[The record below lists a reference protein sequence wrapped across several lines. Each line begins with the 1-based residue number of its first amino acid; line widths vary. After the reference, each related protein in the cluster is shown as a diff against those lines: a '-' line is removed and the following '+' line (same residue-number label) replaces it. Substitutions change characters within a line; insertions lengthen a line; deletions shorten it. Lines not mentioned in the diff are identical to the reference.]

1 MSQDNK
7 EFTLEDILAE
17 ERAKREVEAAQQA
30 ARKDLAQKR
39 QPRQPGARP
48 PQRPAGQPA
57 PRPAAPQS
65 QQPTQ
70 PQQAQPQGQQPQAAQ
85 PQPQGQQPAKP
96 RQEAQADLNAY
107 ATGTV
112 ELPLR
117 EEDRREVVE
126 EASGKK
132 DKKEKKKKRRGL
144 FGRKKRV
151 PDFDENE
158 DDLYYGIQL
167 KPIDEYRMGYDPA
180 GELTSEE
187 ETYKALFDDSK
198 KAIDDE
204 VEQNFQRLQKERR
217 RRVAEAVQ
225 TAGVDEEQIAD
236 EFGVVAPMPVTS
248 FAADPYA
255 RQHGIGVEGSKQVS
269 DLQKAMLESS
279 DHQTMEIKLNVLND
293 TVELQRVGQQAP
305 VSDEAINRVLES
317 DAPLEPVE
325 QLPPQEAPAEIP
337 APVETPAPAEAPQP
351 VEELPPQE
359 EPAVEEPIR
368 LYQPKEQPHEAAPAR
383 EQAEPSQ
390 PVEQQLSFEDLAS
403 QAPAAPEEPTPQ
415 APVEEPDPA
424 EAPKAQQAPVPE
436 APAPAAPVVEA
447 PTQAMPVPQVPAA
460 PAPAQPPVEEKTVVL
475 NRPVTE
481 PPQVA
486 SIYQYRP
493 RSVPTH
499 IIHAEVLQSALL
511 SESEELRQAAERQER
526 KNAPKRRVRNKKL
539 ENPAPEEPPIPDAD
553 TGESID
559 DYTGP
564 EDAKSISHELRGEMR
579 ELTLRMMITGV
590 CTVLLALVNVIF
602 GAQFGGVAD
611 PGSLPVVYVVLTL
624 VFLAVVVGIC
634 YRTIANGL
642 KALFSFNANSDSA
655 AAVAAVAVTVQAVAA
670 AFFQDDLI
678 NGELHLYAVI
688 LAATLFLNAAG
699 KLTMIRRIHSNFRF
713 VTSRE
718 EKYSVRLFEDHNT
731 ALKMAKDC
739 VSVSPV
745 IAYQCRAGFLKRF
758 LELSYKPDPSES
770 ASQLMAPIGLIASL
784 VLCIASL
791 LITKSVPTAV
801 SALAAACCAS
811 VAVSNM
817 LSVNLPISRL
827 CRTARRAGAMVVGY
841 EGVEQLGNVNAVMV
855 DAEDLFPRGTVVLNG
870 IRTFGGRA
878 AAEDAVMAASAL
890 MKEVGG
896 PLSGVFDQ
904 VISENEDAL
913 PQVQDFSYEDGG
925 GIVGKVDGKTILIGD
940 RSLLINHRLQV
951 PPREEEAQYASG
963 NQQVVYIGVD
973 SEVAALLVL
982 TYTADRRRKNELQRL
997 EDSGISVIVR
1007 TTDPNV
1013 TPQLISRLF
1022 GIDAASVGVLDNRLG
1037 DEYRKLVKSQIPRA
1051 DALVATKGRMES
1063 MMSVISA
1070 CVEEKRTISLVVAIQ
1085 NAAMVL
1091 CFVLVA
1097 FLACFGA
1104 MGQLSSLV
1112 LFLFQLFWLAVTI
1125 LLPKLRR

>member
-1 MSQDNK
+1 MAQDNK

-17 ERAKREVEAAQQA
+17 QRAQRELEEAEQA
-30 ARKDLAQKR
+30 AKKVTGGQAPKPAQGEK
-39 QPRQPGARP
+39 QPAQARP
-48 PQRPAGQPA
+48 VS
-57 PRPAAPQS
+57 PAANAPQNIR
-65 QQPTQ
+65 PLK
-70 PQQAQPQGQQPQAAQ
+70 PV
-85 PQPQGQQPAKP
+85 PAKQP
-96 RQEAQADLNAY
+96 PANVPPEGDSQADLNSY
-107 ATGTV
+107 ATGSV

-117 EEDRREVVE
+117 EDACRKAPEQPVEDPS
-126 EASGKK
+126 A
-132 DKKEKKKKRRGL
+132 KEKKKKKKRGL

-151 PDFDENE
+151 PDFDEAEN
-158 DDLYYGIQL
+158 DIYYGIQL
-167 KPIDEYRMGYDPA
+167 KPIDEYRMGYDSS

-204 VEQNFQRLQKERR
+204 VEANFQRLQRERR

-255 RQHGIGVEGSKQVS
+255 RQHGIGLEGGTKSQEEIP
-269 DLQKAMLESS
+269 DIQKAMMETSS
-279 DHQTMEIKLNVLND
+279 DQTMEIKLNVLND
-293 TVELQRVGQQAP
+293 TVELQRVGNEAP
-305 VSDEAINRVLES
+305 VSEDAIQRVLDSNAPIES
-317 DAPLEPVE
+317 E
-325 QLPPQEAPAEIP
+325 P
-337 APVETPAPAEAPQP
+337 APEPAVVQPAARWEEEPLSQP
-351 VEELPPQE
+351 VEEPLAEEAPYQEELPQE
-359 EPAVEEPIR
+359 
-368 LYQPKEQPHEAAPAR
+368 LSQTQPP
-383 EQAEPSQ
+383 QAEPALPADLPGEAPQREFAQVGAPQENPPVFRDISSSQ
-390 PVEQQLSFEDLAS
+390 PETVAQEQVS
-403 QAPAAPEEPTPQ
+403 QQTAPVQEQTPSQPQQAQGPRPAPQPPAAQ
-415 APVEEPDPA
+415 
-424 EAPKAQQAPVPE
+424 
-436 APAPAAPVVEA
+436 
-447 PTQAMPVPQVPAA
+447 
-460 PAPAQPPVEEKTVVL
+460 EKTTVI
-475 NRPVTE
+475 NRAVTE

-486 SIYQYRP
+486 SVYEYRP

-499 IIHAEVLQSALL
+499 IIHADVLQSALL
-511 SESEELRQAAERQER
+511 SESEELRQTMEREER
-526 KNAPKRRVRNKKL
+526 KSAPKRRVRNKKL
-539 ENPAPEEPPIPDAD
+539 EIPEEPEAPIPDAD

-564 EDAKSISHELRGEMR
+564 EDIKSISHELKGEMR

-590 CTVLLALVNVIF
+590 CTVLLAIVNLIF
-602 GAQFGGVAD
+602 GGQFGAGGD

-624 VFLAVVVGIC
+624 VFLAVAVGMC
-634 YRTIANGL
+634 YRTVANGL

-655 AAVAAVAVTVQAVAA
+655 AAVAAVAVAVQAVPA
-670 AFFQDDLI
+670 AFFRTELTH
-678 NGELHLYAVI
+678 GELHLYAVI
-688 LAATLFLNAAG
+688 LAAILFANSAG

-718 EKYSVRLFEDHNT
+718 QKYSVRIYDDHNT

-739 VSVSPV
+739 VSESPV
-745 IAYQCRAGFLKRF
+745 IAYQCRTGFLKRF

-770 ASQLMAPIGLIASL
+770 ASQLLAPIGLIASL

-791 LITKSVPTAV
+791 LITRSVPTAI
-801 SALAAACCAS
+801 SAFAAASCAC

-841 EGVEQLGNVNAVMV
+841 DGVEQLGNVNAVMV
-855 DAEDLFPRGTVVLNG
+855 DADDLFPRGTVVLNG
-870 IRTFGGRA
+870 IKTFGSRA
-878 AAEDAVMAASAL
+878 DTEDAVMAASAL
-890 MKEVGG
+890 MKKVGG

-913 PQVQDFSYEDGG
+913 PQVENFTYEDGS
-925 GIVGKVDGKTILIGD
+925 GIVGRVDGKTIYIGD
-940 RSLLINHRLQV
+940 RSLLINHRIQV
-951 PPREEEAQYASG
+951 PGREEEAQYASG
-963 NQQVVYIGVD
+963 NQQVVYIAVD
-973 SEVAALLVL
+973 AAVSAMMVL
-982 TYTADRRRKNELQRL
+982 TYSADRRRKNELQRL

-1013 TPQLISRLF
+1013 TTQLISRLF
-1022 GIDAASVGVLDNRLG
+1022 GVDAASVGILESRLG
-1037 DEYRKLVKSQIPRA
+1037 DEYHKLVNKEIPRA

-1063 MMSVISA
+1063 MMNVISA
-1070 CVEEKRTISLVVAIQ
+1070 CVEEKRTINLVVAVQ

-1112 LFLFQLFWLAVTI
+1112 LFLFQLFWLLVTI
-1125 LLPKLRR
+1125 VLPKLRR

>member
-1 MSQDNK
+1 MAQDNK

-17 ERAKREVEAAQQA
+17 QRAQREVEAAEQA
-30 ARKDLAQKR
+30 ARQAEEAQR
-39 QPRQPGARP
+39 PQRREPVSQAPARP
-48 PQRPAGQPA
+48 A
-57 PRPAAPQS
+57 PVPKAPVQAPAAPQ
-65 QQPTQ
+65 
-70 PQQAQPQGQQPQAAQ
+70 A
-85 PQPQGQQPAKP
+85 PQPSQ
-96 RQEAQADLNAY
+96 QEAQADLNSY

-117 EEDRREVVE
+117 EETRKAAAQSQPE
-126 EASGKK
+126 EEPQTGKK
-132 DKKEKKKKRRGL
+132 KKKKRGGL

-151 PDFDENE
+151 PDFDEAEN
-158 DDLYYGIQL
+158 DIYYGIQL
-167 KPIDEYRMGYDPA
+167 KPIDEYRVGYDSA
-180 GELTSEE
+180 GELTGEE
-187 ETYKALFDDSK
+187 ATYKDLFDDSK

-204 VEQNFQRLQKERR
+204 VEANFQRLQKERR

-255 RQHGIGVEGSKQVS
+255 RQHGIGVEGGKKRQEEIP
-269 DLQKAMLESS
+269 DIQKAMLETSS
-279 DHQTMEIKLNVLND
+279 DQTMEIKLNVLND
-293 TVELQRVGQQAP
+293 TVELQRVGSQAP
-305 VSDEAINRVLES
+305 VSDETIERVLDS
-317 DAPLEPVE
+317 GAPMEELPPEPVYQEPAYQEPVE
-325 QLPPQEAPAEIP
+325 QLPP
-337 APVETPAPAEAPQP
+337 
-351 VEELPPQE
+351 E
-359 EPAVEEPIR
+359 EPAVQEEPVQEE
-368 LYQPKEQPHEAAPAR
+368 LPQDE
-383 EQAEPSQ
+383 
-390 PVEQQLSFEDLAS
+390 QLSFEPVS
-403 QAPAAPEEPTPQ
+403 STQPQREPIPL
-415 APVEEPDPA
+415 PVA
-424 EAPKAQQAPVPE
+424 EAPAQPKPQPAPQ
-436 APAPAAPVVEA
+436 APAPAKAQQPAEDKTTVIRRPNQE
-447 PTQAMPVPQVPAA
+447 VPQVGSMF
-460 PAPAQPPVEEKTVVL
+460 E
-475 NRPVTE
+475 
-481 PPQVA
+481 
-486 SIYQYRP
+486 YRS

-499 IIHAEVLQSALL
+499 IIHADVLQSALL
-511 SESEELRQAAERQER
+511 SESEELRQQAEKLEK
-526 KNAPKRRVRNKKL
+526 KNAPKRRIRNKKL
-539 ENPAPEEPPIPDAD
+539 ETTPEEPEIPIPDAD

-590 CTVLLALVNVIF
+590 VTVLLAIVNVIF
-602 GAQFGGVAD
+602 GAQFGAGGD
-611 PGSLPVVYVVLTL
+611 LGSLPVVYVVMTL
-624 VFLAVVVGIC
+624 VFLAVAVGIC
-634 YRTIANGL
+634 YRTVANGL
-642 KALFSFNANSDSA
+642 KALFAFNANSDSA
-655 AAVAAVAVTVQAVAA
+655 AAVAAVAVAIQTVAA
-670 AFFQDDLI
+670 AFFRNELTQ
-678 NGELHLYAVI
+678 GGLHLYAVI
-688 LAATLFLNAAG
+688 LSAILFANSAG

-718 EKYSVRLFEDHNT
+718 QKYSVRLYDDHNT

-739 VSVSPV
+739 VAESPV
-745 IAYQCRAGFLKRF
+745 IAYQCRTSFLKRF
-758 LELSYKPDPSES
+758 LELSYMPDPSES

-791 LITKSVPTAV
+791 LLTSSVPTAI
-801 SALAAACCAS
+801 SAFAAASCAC

-870 IRTFGGRA
+870 IKTFGGRA
-878 AAEDAVMAASAL
+878 DVEDAVMAASAL
-890 MKEVGG
+890 MKKVGG

-913 PQVQDFSYEDGG
+913 PEVEHFTYEDGS
-925 GIVGKVDGKTILIGD
+925 GIVGRVDGKTIYIGD
-940 RSLLINHRLQV
+940 RSLLINHRIQV
-951 PPREEEAQYASG
+951 PAREEEAQYASG
-963 NQQVVYIGVD
+963 NQQVVYIAVD
-973 SEVAALLVL
+973 AAVSAMLVL
-982 TYTADRRRKNELQRL
+982 TYAADRRRKNELQRL
-997 EDSGISVIVR
+997 EDSGISVIIR

-1013 TPQLISRLF
+1013 TSQMVSRLF

-1037 DEYRKLVKSQIPRA
+1037 EEYRKMVQNEIPRA

-1063 MMSVISA
+1063 MMNVISA
-1070 CVEEKRTISLVVAIQ
+1070 CVEERRTVNLVVAIQ

-1112 LFLFQLFWLAVTI
+1112 LFLFQLFWLLVTI

>member
-30 ARKDLAQKR
+30 ARKDLAQER

-70 PQQAQPQGQQPQAAQ
+70 PQQAQTPKQQPQAAQ

-187 ETYKALFDDSK
+187 ETYKVLFDDSK

-325 QLPPQEAPAEIP
+325 QLPPQEAPAEVP
-337 APVETPAPAEAPQP
+337 APVETPAPAEALQP

-368 LYQPKEQPHEAAPAR
+368 LYQPKEQPQEAAPAR

-415 APVEEPDPA
+415 APVEEPAPA
-424 EAPKAQQAPVPE
+424 EGPKTQQAPVPE

-739 VSVSPV
+739 VSESPV

-1013 TPQLISRLF
+1013 TPQLVNRLF

>member
-1 MSQDNK
+1 MAQDNK

-17 ERAKREVEAAQQA
+17 QRAQRELEAAEQA
-30 ARKDLAQKR
+30 ALQAAKDRQPQPQKPLSPEPAKPAAPAAPAAQK
-39 QPRQPGARP
+39 
-48 PQRPAGQPA
+48 
-57 PRPAAPQS
+57 PAAPQ
-65 QQPTQ
+65 
-70 PQQAQPQGQQPQAAQ
+70 
-85 PQPQGQQPAKP
+85 K
-96 RQEAQADLNAY
+96 EAQADLNAF

-112 ELPLR
+112 EIPLR
-117 EEDRREVVE
+117 QEAPKAAPQPQLEEPQN
-126 EASGKK
+126 GKK
-132 DKKEKKKKRRGL
+132 KKKKRGGL

-151 PDFDENE
+151 PDFDEAEN
-158 DDLYYGIQL
+158 DIYYGIQL
-167 KPIDEYRMGYDPA
+167 KPIDEYRMGYDSA

-225 TAGVDEEQIAD
+225 TAGVDEEQVAD

-255 RQHGIGVEGSKQVS
+255 RQHGIGVEGSKRLQE
-269 DLQKAMLESS
+269 DIPDIQKAMLETSS
-279 DHQTMEIKLNVLND
+279 DQTMEIKLNVLND
-293 TVELQRVGQQAP
+293 TVELQRVGSQEP
-305 VSDEAINRVLES
+305 VSEETIQRVLDS
-317 DAPLEPVE
+317 GAPL
-325 QLPPQEAPAEIP
+325 
-337 APVETPAPAEAPQP
+337 
-351 VEELPPQE
+351 EELPPEPAYQEPVEEAPPE
-359 EPAVEEPIR
+359 EPAAGEEP
-368 LYQPKEQPHEAAPAR
+368 LQ
-383 EQAEPSQ
+383 EQAPQETAP
-390 PVEQQLSFEDLAS
+390 PEEQLSFEDLS
-403 QAPAAPEEPTPQ
+403 S
-415 APVEEPDPA
+415 
-424 EAPKAQQAPVPE
+424 
-436 APAPAAPVVEA
+436 
-447 PTQAMPVPQVPAA
+447 TQPRQEPAA
-460 PAPAQPPVEEKTVVL
+460 PAPAQPEGQPAPQAPAAAQAQQPAEAKTTVIH
-475 NRPVTE
+475 RPAPE
-481 PPQVA
+481 IPQVG
-486 SIYQYRP
+486 SVYEYRP

-499 IIHAEVLQSALL
+499 IIHADVLQSALL
-511 SESEELRQAAERQER
+511 SESEELRQQAEKQEKKER
-526 KNAPKRRVRNKKL
+526 KAAAKRRVRNQKL
-539 ENPAPEEPPIPDAD
+539 ETPQEPEPPVPDAD

-590 CTVLLALVNVIF
+590 STLLLAIVNVIF
-602 GAQFGGVAD
+602 GMQFGAGGD
-611 PGSLPVVYVVLTL
+611 LGSLPVVYVVLTL
-624 VFLAVVVGIC
+624 VFLAVAVGVC
-634 YRTIANGL
+634 YRTVKNGL
-642 KALFSFNANSDSA
+642 KALFAFNANSDSA
-655 AAVAAVAVTVQAVAA
+655 AAVAAVAVAIQAVAA
-670 AFFQDDLI
+670 AFFRSEVSQ
-678 NGELHLYAVI
+678 GELHLYAVI
-688 LAATLFLNAAG
+688 LSAILFVNSAG

-718 EKYSVRLFEDHNT
+718 QKYSLRLYDDHNT

-739 VSVSPV
+739 VAESPV

-784 VLCIASL
+784 VLCIACL
-791 LITKSVPTAV
+791 LLTSSVPTAI
-801 SALAAACCAS
+801 SAFAAASCAC

-841 EGVEQLGNVNAVMV
+841 EGVEQLGSVNAVMV

-870 IRTFGGRA
+870 IKTFGGRGDV
-878 AAEDAVMAASAL
+878 EDAVMAASAL
-890 MKEVGG
+890 MKKVGG

-913 PQVQDFSYEDGG
+913 PQVENFTYEDGS
-925 GIVGKVDGKTILIGD
+925 GIVGRVDGKTIYIGD
-940 RSLLINHRLQV
+940 RSLLINHRIQV
-951 PPREEEAQYASG
+951 PAREEESQYASG
-963 NQQVVYIGVD
+963 NQQVVYIAVD
-973 SEVAALLVL
+973 AAVSAMLVL
-982 TYTADRRRKNELQRL
+982 TYAADRRRKNELQRL
-997 EDSGISVIVR
+997 EDSGISVIIR

-1013 TPQLISRLF
+1013 TSQMISRLF
-1022 GIDAASVGVLDNRLG
+1022 GIDAASVGILDSRLG
-1037 DEYRKLVKSQIPRA
+1037 EEYRKLVQKEIPRA

-1063 MMSVISA
+1063 MMNVVSA
-1070 CVEEKRTISLVVAIQ
+1070 CVEERRTVNLVVAIQ

-1112 LFLFQLFWLAVTI
+1112 LFLFQLFWLLVTI

>member
-30 ARKDLAQKR
+30 ARKDLAQER

-57 PRPAAPQS
+57 PRPAAPQ
-65 QQPTQ
+65 
-70 PQQAQPQGQQPQAAQ
+70 QAQPPKQQPQAAQ

-368 LYQPKEQPHEAAPAR
+368 LYQPKEQPQEAAPAR

-403 QAPAAPEEPTPQ
+403 QAPAAPEESTPQ

-424 EAPKAQQAPVPE
+424 EAPMAQQAPVPE

-655 AAVAAVAVTVQAVAA
+655 AAVAAVAVTIQAVAA

-739 VSVSPV
+739 VSESPV

-997 EDSGISVIVR
+997 EDSGISIIVR

-1013 TPQLISRLF
+1013 TPQLVNRLF

>member
-30 ARKDLAQKR
+30 ARKDLAQER

-70 PQQAQPQGQQPQAAQ
+70 PQQAQPQGQQPQAA
-85 PQPQGQQPAKP
+85 QPQGQQPAKP

-317 DAPLEPVE
+317 HAPLEPVE

-368 LYQPKEQPHEAAPAR
+368 LYQPKEQPQEAAPA
-383 EQAEPSQ
+383 PDSQ

-415 APVEEPDPA
+415 APVEEPAPA
-424 EAPKAQQAPVPE
+424 EAPMAQQAPVPE

-590 CTVLLALVNVIF
+590 CTVLLVLVNLIF
-602 GAQFGGVAD
+602 GGQITGPGD

-624 VFLAVVVGIC
+624 VFLAVAVGVC
-634 YRTIANGL
+634 YRTVLNGL

-655 AAVAAVAVTVQAVAA
+655 AAVASVAVIIQAVSA
-670 AFFQDDLI
+670 AFFQDALTD
-678 NGELHLYAVI
+678 GTLHLYAVVLSAI
-688 LAATLFLNAAG
+688 LFANAAG

-713 VTSRE
+713 VTGRE
-718 EKYSVRLFEDHNT
+718 QKYSVRLYGDHNT

-739 VSVSPV
+739 VAETPV
-745 IAYQCRAGFLKRF
+745 IAYQCPTGFLKRF

-784 VLCIASL
+784 LLCIATL
-791 LITKSVPTAV
+791 LITSSVPTAI
-801 SALAAACCAS
+801 SAFAAASCAC

-841 EGVEQLGNVNAVMV
+841 EGVEQMGNVNAVLV
-855 DAEDLFPRGTVVLNG
+855 DAGELFPRGTVVLGG
-870 IRTFGGRA
+870 IKTFGGRA
-878 AAEDAVMAASAL
+878 LAEEAVMSASAL
-890 MKEVGG
+890 MQKVGG

-913 PQVQDFSYEDGG
+913 PQVENFTYEDSA
-925 GIVGKVDGKTILIGD
+925 GIVGRVDGKTIYIGG
-940 RSLLINHRLQV
+940 RALLINHRISV
-951 PPREEEAQYASG
+951 PPREEESQYASG
-963 NQQVVYIGVD
+963 NQQVIYIAVE
-973 SEVAALLVL
+973 SEAAAMLVL
-982 TYTADRRRKNELQRL
+982 TYAADRRRKNELQRL

-1013 TPQLISRLF
+1013 TTQLVSRLF
-1022 GIDAASVGVLDNRLG
+1022 GIDTASVGILDSRLG
-1037 DEYRKLVKSQIPRA
+1037 EEYQKLAQKEIPRA

-1063 MMSVISA
+1063 MMNVISA
-1070 CVEEKRTISLVVAIQ
+1070 CVEERRTVSMVVAIQ

-1091 CFVLVA
+1091 GFVLVA

-1104 MGQLSSLV
+1104 MGQLTSLV
-1112 LFLFQLFWLAVTI
+1112 LFLFQLFWVLVT
-1125 LLPKLRR
+1125 LVLPKLRR

>member
-30 ARKDLAQKR
+30 ARKDLAQER
-39 QPRQPGARP
+39 QSRQPGARP

-317 DAPLEPVE
+317 HAPLEPVE
-325 QLPPQEAPAEIP
+325 QLPPQEAPAEVP
-337 APVETPAPAEAPQP
+337 APVETPAPAEALQP

-368 LYQPKEQPHEAAPAR
+368 LYQPKEQLQEAAPAR

-424 EAPKAQQAPVPE
+424 EAPMAQQAPVPE

-739 VSVSPV
+739 VSESPV

-997 EDSGISVIVR
+997 EDSGISIIVR

>member
-1 MSQDNK
+1 MAQDNK

-17 ERAKREVEAAQQA
+17 QRAQRELEAAEEA
-30 ARKDLAQKR
+30 AKEAVREQT
-39 QPRQPGARP
+39 PARP
-48 PQRPAGQPA
+48 ASSPAGQAPQQPVPAQAPQEAPAQPA
-57 PRPAAPQS
+57 PQTPQPARQAPAA
-65 QQPTQ
+65 
-70 PQQAQPQGQQPQAAQ
+70 QAPVANNAPQGDS
-85 PQPQGQQPAKP
+85 
-96 RQEAQADLNAY
+96 QADLNAY

-117 EEDRREVVE
+117 EEPRQAASRQEPE
-126 EASGKK
+126 EEPQKGKK
-132 DKKEKKKKRRGL
+132 KKKKRGL
-144 FGRKKRV
+144 FGWRKRV

-158 DDLYYGIQL
+158 NDMYYGIQL
-167 KPIDEYRMGYDPA
+167 KPIDEYRMGYDSA

-204 VEQNFQRLQKERR
+204 VEANFQRLQRERR

-255 RQHGIGVEGSKQVS
+255 RQHGIGVEGGKKNQE
-269 DLQKAMLESS
+269 DIPDIQKAMLETSS
-279 DHQTMEIKLNVLND
+279 DQTMEIKLNVLND
-293 TVELQRVGQQAP
+293 TVELQRVGSQAP
-305 VSDEAINRVLES
+305 VSDEAIDRVLDS
-317 DAPLEPVE
+317 GAPLEEEPVQEPTVVAPVHQEAGPLPEPVE
-325 QLPPQEAPAEIP
+325 R
-337 APVETPAPAEAPQP
+337 QP
-351 VEELPPQE
+351 VEEPVYQEELPQE
-359 EPAVEEPIR
+359 PKMTFEDITSTTQQPVVSQQPIPQEMPAP
-368 LYQPKEQPHEAAPAR
+368 QAAPV
-383 EQAEPSQ
+383 QAAKPET
-390 PVEQQLSFEDLAS
+390 V
-403 QAPAAPEEPTPQ
+403 PAQPQ
-415 APVEEPDPA
+415 APVQEQPTQPLEAVSPA
-424 EAPKAQQAPVPE
+424 PQPAAQPKPQPAPQPAAQPAAAQQAQPGQKPGQQAAQEKTTVIDR
-436 APAPAAPVVEA
+436 APA
-447 PTQAMPVPQVPAA
+447 
-460 PAPAQPPVEEKTVVL
+460 
-475 NRPVTE
+475 E
-481 PPQVA
+481 PPQVS
-486 SIYQYRP
+486 SIYEFRP

-511 SESEELRQAAERQER
+511 SESEELRQTKERAE
-526 KNAPKRRVRNKKL
+526 KKSAPKRRVRNKKL
-539 ENPAPEEPPIPDAD
+539 ETPQAPEAPIPDAS

-564 EDAKSISHELRGEMR
+564 EDIKSISHELKSEMR

-590 CTVLLALVNVIF
+590 CTVLLAIVNLIF
-602 GAQFGGVAD
+602 GGQFSAGGD

-624 VFLAVVVGIC
+624 VFLAVAVGVC
-634 YRTIANGL
+634 YRTVANGL

-655 AAVAAVAVTVQAVAA
+655 AAVAAVAVAVQAVAA
-670 AFFQDDLI
+670 AFFRTELTH
-678 NGELHLYAVI
+678 GELHLYAVV
-688 LAATLFLNAAG
+688 LAAILFANSIG

-718 EKYSVRLFEDHNT
+718 QKYSVRIYDDHNT

-739 VSVSPV
+739 VVESPV
-745 IAYQCRAGFLKRF
+745 IAYQCKTGFLKRF

-784 VLCIASL
+784 VLCMVSL
-791 LITKSVPTAV
+791 LITKSVPTAI
-801 SALAAACCAS
+801 SAFAAASCAC

-841 EGVEQLGNVNAVMV
+841 EGVEQMGNVNAVMV

-870 IRTFGGRA
+870 IKTFGSRA
-878 AAEDAVMAASAL
+878 GTEDAIMAASAL
-890 MKEVGG
+890 MKKVGG

-913 PQVQDFSYEDGG
+913 PQVENFTYEDGS
-925 GIVGKVDGKTILIGD
+925 GIVGRVDGKAIYIGD
-940 RSLLINHRLQV
+940 RSLLINHRIQV
-951 PPREEEAQYASG
+951 PAREEEAQYASG
-963 NQQVVYIGVD
+963 NQQVVYIAVD
-973 SEVAALLVL
+973 AAISAMLIL
-982 TYTADRRRKNELQRL
+982 TYSADRRRKNELQRL

-1013 TPQLISRLF
+1013 TSQLISRLF
-1022 GIDAASVGVLDNRLG
+1022 GIDAASVGILDSRLG
-1037 DEYRKLVKSQIPRA
+1037 SEYHKLVKNEIPRA

-1063 MMSVISA
+1063 MMNVISA
-1070 CVEEKRTISLVVAIQ
+1070 CVEEKRTVSLVVAIQ

-1104 MGQLSSLV
+1104 MGQLSSLI
-1112 LFLFQLFWLAVTI
+1112 LFLFQLFWLLVTVI
-1125 LLPKLRR
+1125 LPKLRR